1 MKVSKYDSLHFYF
14 LLNAYVFRCPFSKVF
29 AFLPFPNDSV
39 SKLAGSALAQC
50 NAAGLTS
57 SLPEALPNIIYGKYE
72 SLVRSAPW
80 DRHSNTM
87 DFKRICATL
96 RVRTF

>member
-1 MKVSKYDSLHFYF
+1 MCQFTYQIFTHNLCLFAARF
-14 LLNAYVFRCPFSKVF
+14 IVF
-29 AFLPFPNDSV
+29 AFLPLPEGSV

-50 NAAGLTS
+50 KAAGLIS
-57 SLPEALPNIIYGKYE
+57 SLPEALPNIIFGKYE

-80 DRHSNTM
+80 DRHSNTV
-87 DFKRICATL
+87 DFKQICAAL